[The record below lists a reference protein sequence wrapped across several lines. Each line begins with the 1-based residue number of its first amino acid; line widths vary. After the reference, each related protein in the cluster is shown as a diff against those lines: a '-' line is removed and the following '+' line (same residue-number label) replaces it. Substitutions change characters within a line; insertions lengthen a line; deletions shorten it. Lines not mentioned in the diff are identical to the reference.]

1 VDSRTLRGALTGA
14 SSPVCIAPSSPR
26 GAGSRARA
34 LSAADPRAAASG
46 EALTVLRAHGD
57 AGADNLL
64 VHGDNLAALRRLEAR
79 FAGQIRC
86 AYLDPPYNTGRT
98 FAEYADARTP
108 AEWDAMMRPR
118 LEALRPLIAEDGAV
132 FVEIDDTQLAA
143 LTLLMDAVFGA
154 QNRISTITI
163 VRSAPTG
170 HKAINAGPVHVSDFM
185 LVYAKDRK
193 RWRYRSQVRVR
204 EGFDRAYSTWL
215 EDPDAKPSRW
225 RFRPLKAAVAE
236 ALGHASPPEAT
247 RALGREAFLA
257 RVHAHALRHARHVIR
272 FAQPRYEAIG
282 QVAQR
287 IVDRSRE
294 APERVFVLE
303 RDGRPPFVVRGGNRI
318 LFLADK
324 VREIDGRPVIVE
336 PLTNVWDDVP
346 FQGIAREG
354 GVVFTRNKKPERL
367 VARVLAMASDPGDW
381 VIDPFLGSGTTAA
394 VAHKMGRRWIGI
406 ESGEHLVTLAEPRL
420 RRVVD
425 GADST
430 GITAQVGFS
439 GGGGF
444 VVATP

>member
-1 VDSRTLRGALTGA
+1 MDTRTARDDL
-14 SSPVCIAPSSPR
+14 S
-26 GAGSRARA
+26 SRARRPK
-34 LSAADPRAAASG
+34 SAHG
-46 EALTVLRAHGD
+46 LGLLRSHGD
-57 AGADNLL
+57 ARAENLL
-64 VHGDNLAALRRLEAR
+64 VHGDNLVVLRALAR
-79 FAGQIRC
+79 AFAGKIRC

-98 FAEYADARTP
+98 FAEYDDARAP
-108 AEWDAMMRPR
+108 DEWDAMMRPR
-118 LEALRPLIAEDGAV
+118 LEALHALIADDGAV
-132 FVEIDDTQLAA
+132 FVEIDDTQLAP
-143 LTLLMDAVFGA
+143 LTLLLDTIFGA

-170 HKAINAGPVHVSDFM
+170 HKAINAGPVHVSDFL
-185 LVYAKDRK
+185 LVYAKDRR
-193 RWRYRSQVRVR
+193 RWRYRPQVRVR
-204 EGFDRAYSTWL
+204 DGFDAAYSTWL
-215 EDPDAKPSRW
+215 DEPDAKPGTW

-236 ALGHASPPEAT
+236 ALGHASPRAAV

-257 RVHAHALRHARHVIR
+257 RVHAMALRRARHVVR

-282 QVAQR
+282 RAAQR
-287 IVDRSRE
+287 VVDRSRA
-294 APERVFVLE
+294 APDRVFVLE
-303 RDGRPPFVVRGGNRI
+303 REGRPPFIVRGGNRI

-324 VREIDGRPVIVE
+324 VREVDGRPAIVE
-336 PLTNVWDDVP
+336 PLTNVWSDVP

-420 RRVVD
+420 RRVVEGTD
-425 GADST
+425 TT
-430 GITAQVGFS
+430 GITSRVGFT

-444 VVATP
+444 VVAKA